1 MKGSPFVIV
10 YTTGVSEIMQ
20 RKALWITQT
29 AVLLALLIA
38 VQAVTAGLGNTL
50 ITGSLVNLILIVAVT
65 TGGLASG
72 ITIAVLS
79 PIFAFIF
86 GIGPAFPQIVFC
98 IAIGNAV
105 LVAIWHLVAGVTKK
119 QTIINFLVAAVV
131 GAVAKFGVLYLS
143 IVQFVVPILLKMPAP
158 KAAMVSGAFSFPQLI
173 TALVGGGLAIL
184 IVPILSKALNHQRVG

>member
-1 MKGSPFVIV
+1 MK
-10 YTTGVSEIMQ
+10 

-29 AVLLALLIA
+29 GVLLALVITI
-38 VQAVTAGLGNTL
+38 QAVTAGLGNTL

-72 ITIAVLS
+72 IMIALLS

-98 IAIGNAV
+98 IAFGNSV
-105 LVAIWHLVAGVTKK
+105 LVTVWHLVAGVTKK
-119 QTIINFLVAAVV
+119 QTVTHFLVAAVV

-143 IVQFVVPILLKMPAP
+143 IVQFVVPILLKLPAP

-184 IVPILSKALNHQRVG
+184 IVPILSKSLNRQRVG

>member
-1 MKGSPFVIV
+1 MN
-10 YTTGVSEIMQ
+10 

-38 VQAVTAGLGNTL
+38 VQAVTSGLGNTL
-50 ITGSLVNLILIVAVT
+50 ITGSLVNLILIVAAT
-65 TGGLASG
+65 TGGLTSG
-72 ITIAVLS
+72 LTVALLS

-98 IAIGNAV
+98 IMLGNTV
-105 LVAIWHLVAGVTKK
+105 LVTIWHFVAGMSKK
-119 QTIINFLVAAVV
+119 QSITNFVIATVIGAVV
-131 GAVAKFGVLYLS
+131 KFGVLYLS
-143 IVQFVVPILLKMPAP
+143 IVQFVVPIVLKIPAP

-184 IVPILSKALNHQRVG
+184 VVPVLSKALNRQRVH